1 MNIDEW
7 WPRLD
12 TATHDWLIA
21 HNGEAVP
28 EHILDQIAAAG
39 GAVTS
44 DAWWV
49 GQRGPD
55 GFSLSD
61 EATDWVESIANSETT
76 DDR

>member
-1 MNIDEW
+1 MNIDEL

-12 TATHDWLIA
+12 TATRDWLIA
-21 HNGEAVP
+21 HDGEAVP
-28 EHILDQIAAAG
+28 EHVLVQIAAAG

-49 GQRGPD
+49 GQPGPD
-55 GFSLSD
+55 GFYLSD
-61 EATDWVESIANSETT
+61 EATDWVEATSNSETT